1 MTSKQDEMQEWY
13 TVQEAGNYLRVT
25 SATLYNYMKDGRLQ
39 FYYLAGTKQRRL
51 KKEDLVALLELGSPK
66 ELEENSEE

>member
-1 MTSKQDEMQEWY
+1 MTSKQDETQEWY

-25 SATLYNYMKDGRLQ
+25 SATLYNYMKDGRLP